1 MVSPSE
7 NNHPHMEL
15 RREEPVTGRRPRRGR
30 GGVEPPADPAAHGER
45 LRQNLEQV
53 RETSDATLAGFDERI
68 LISIETSGRISS
80 QDLSRASGDVE
91 IVSEEEDTLTLA
103 FATEEQLED
112 FEARLNTL
120 AQGQQVTYTN
130 VLYAL
135 QSFDHWKPEDRMGW
149 ALTRDG
155 FPTTD
160 LFVIDVELWPLQQ
173 ATQSTELRKAFENW
187 LDSNGGESLDSVQQ
201 PHLIKYRVRCSRQLA
216 DDLLRYRDV
225 RTVDLPP
232 RIGMEQALRLAD
244 IQQFGQIPNPPEG
257 APSITVLDSGLIT
270 GHPLLAPAVGDS
282 QSFLE
287 GKGADDEHGHGTLV
301 SGIALYDDVA
311 DCIQKGH
318 FIPELRL
325 YSGRI
330 LDEDNQSDPRLI
342 ENQVDTAVRYFAEFY
357 GCRVFNLSYGD
368 LNKPYLGR
376 HISGLALTIDILSR
390 ELDISFV
397 VPTGN
402 YEATDFAPADWL
414 NDYPSCLTID
424 DSRLIDP
431 APALNAVTVGSL
443 ARNERGLDNQRYPD
457 DPAYIP
463 IAKSGQPSPFT
474 RHGPSVRG
482 AIKPD
487 LVDYGGNIMVDGRNG
502 NRPMMGY
509 SGVGELST
517 SRNFA
522 AGCPFGE
529 DSGTSF
535 AAPRVANAAAK
546 LLGEFPNASA
556 TLCRSMLVA
565 HARTPEATRQL
576 FADTPDELHSITGYG
591 LVDRSALYRSLDD
604 CVTLWAEEL
613 IENRRHHFFEIPVPE
628 DFWSKGKRERQLT
641 VSLAY
646 SPAVRTTRIE
656 YRAAII
662 TFKLVQAESLDEVAR
677 WFNSTNSAKE
687 EKVTKERAGGRG
699 FTETIRSRGTVQ
711 ASTWTLSQVS
721 QQMRE
726 SSWFVVVTR
735 NDPPWG
741 GTISS
746 EREGYALTVALSD
759 RSKASS
765 RLPAP
770 QLYSQIRSLL
780 QVRTR
785 GRGRGRA
792 SL

>member
-1 MVSPSE
+1 MTPSR
-7 NNHPHMEL
+7 NNHPHLEL
-15 RREEPVTGRRPRRGR
+15 RREEPVTGRRSRRG
-30 GGVEPPADPAAHGER
+30 GGSVEPPDDPAAHGER
-45 LRQNLEQV
+45 LRQSLDQV
-53 RETSDATLAGFDERI
+53 RATADATIAGYDERF
-68 LISIETSGRISS
+68 LISIETSGKVAS
-80 QDLSRASGDVE
+80 QDLARASGGVE

-103 FATEEQLED
+103 FVTEEQLVD

-135 QSFDHWKPEDRMGW
+135 QSFDHWKPEDRTGW
-149 ALTRDG
+149 ALMRDG
-155 FPTTD
+155 FPITEP
-160 LFVIDVELWPLQQ
+160 FIIDVDLWPMQQ
-173 ATQSTELRKAFENW
+173 ATQSAELRQAFANW
-187 LDSNGGESLDSVQQ
+187 LVSNGGEILDSVQQ
-201 PHLIKYRVRCSRQLA
+201 PHLIKYRVRCSQRLA
-216 DDLLRYRDV
+216 DDLLLYRDV

-232 RIGMEQALRLAD
+232 RIAMEQALRLAD
-244 IQQFGQIPNPPEG
+244 IQQFGQIPTPPED
-257 APSITVLDSGLIT
+257 APGITVLDSGLIT

-282 QSFLE
+282 QSFLA

-318 FIPELRL
+318 FSPELTL

-330 LDEDNQSDPRLI
+330 FDEDNQSDPRLI

-376 HISGLALTIDILSR
+376 HISGLAVTIDTLSR
-390 ELDISFV
+390 ELDVVFV

-402 YEATDFAPADWL
+402 YEADAFASGDWL
-414 NDYPSCLTID
+414 NDYPFCLTTD
-424 DSRLIDP
+424 DSKLIDP

-443 ARNERGLDNQRYPD
+443 ARYERGLDNQRYPD

-463 IAKSGQPSPFT
+463 IARSGQPSPFT

-502 NRPMMGY
+502 NRPMRGY
-509 SGVGELST
+509 SGVGVLST

-522 AGCPFGE
+522 AGHPFSE

-556 TLCRSMLVA
+556 NLCRSMLVA
-565 HARTPEATRQL
+565 HARTPEPSRQL
-576 FADTPDELHSITGYG
+576 FADTPEELHSITGYG
-591 LVDRSALYRSLDD
+591 LVDRTALYRSLDD

-613 IENRRHHFFEIPVPE
+613 IENRQHHFFEIPVPE
-628 DFWSKGKRERQLT
+628 DFWTRGKREREMT
-641 VSLAY
+641 VSIAY
-646 SPAVRTTRIE
+646 SPAVRTTRME

-662 TFKLVQAESLDEVAR
+662 TFKLVQAKSLNEVAR
-677 WFNSTNSAKE
+677 WFNATTNAKE
-687 EKVTKERAGGRG
+687 EKATKERASGRG
-699 FTETIRSRGTVQ
+699 LTETIRSRGTVQ
-711 ASTWTLSQVS
+711 ASTWTLTQVS

-735 NDPPWG
+735 NDPPWSG
-741 GTISS
+741 AISS
-746 EREGYALTVALSD
+746 QREGYALTVTLSD
-759 RSKASS
+759 RSKARP

-780 QVRTR
+780 QVRNR

-792 SL
+792 GA